1 MRKKDKESEKKRKKI
16 RNQKKLREI
25 ERMKERG
32 QAGKDRE
39 REERKNVGIENVRTK
54 YQDIAQNLVLTP
66 YFLNPLSAGVTVT
79 QTDRQTDRQTCIQTN
94 RRTERHPDRQIK
106 RHTDTRTNKQTDR
119 QKDIINRSRA
129 SQYK

>member
-79 QTDRQTDRQTCIQTN
+79 QTDRQTDR
-94 RRTERHPDRQIK
+94 HAY
-106 RHTDTRTNKQTDR
+106 KQTDG
-119 QKDIINRSRA
+119 QKDT
-129 SQYK
+129 QTDK